1 MRTNNLI
8 AMGFGFLVLAI
19 PQLLPDSLSG
29 PASVGFDA
37 LAWTTAILL
46 AGGVLGARAPR
57 SAHLCLLSAVLFW
70 LCFGAGWTETGAVVL
85 WLASA
90 WSLGV
95 LLLRALRVDAQA
107 SGTQAVLLGAAIW
120 LALWGGMLH
129 FAINYRTLHLVLCLL
144 PCLLLASRPAT
155 LSKDLRA
162 RAAVAQDWMRS
173 IPLWAWIAGLALIGW
188 VLRWASF
195 PTVTYDDHAQHLRIW
210 TDLLAQQRV
219 VFDVHTQ
226 IWSVAP
232 FATDLLHAGLSL
244 MAGDDARSAMNLG
257 LTLLLLLLMACI
269 LQRWQLPAWVQWL
282 LIVLLASTP
291 MLGNLLISLQTE
303 LLLAVL
309 ALAGLR
315 LVMDAQGGWR
325 GTHVLGVLA
334 CAALCTAVKLPGA
347 VLGVT
352 LLAALALRW
361 WHLRAGAVWSG
372 PRLRWPALLLLLPL
386 GFVALH
392 SYALALKLT
401 GNPLFP
407 LYNAVFLSPFAL
419 PYNFSDTRW
428 IHGFSLH
435 SYVRAF
441 FETSRFFESGDYTA
455 GWQYLLML
463 PLALLALWRRSI
475 PVAMRL
481 ALMPLLGFGLVMFS
495 ATQYWRY
502 LFPVMPIA
510 GLLLAALFFT
520 RNPAWRILFSALALL
535 CIGLNMA
542 FFPRISW
549 IMETPAHVAY
559 KPAGKARLERLYA
572 PAAVLTAEVNRLAPG
587 TRVLYSADTPA
598 GATLHG
604 TPLYVNWY
612 APFRELRFNAIRDA
626 QTAAE
631 FFAEENI
638 EFAILNRATMDPPGA
653 PATLVRE
660 YLARYGVALTQAGSY
675 VLYRVKDAP
684 TIYRSAFD
692 LHRAQRQSP
701 GTPQL
706 LLPASP
712 AGVEATPLPQI
723 LATFPT
729 QRGAHARYSARLRC
743 ASDNGSFV
751 AQINWDVGT
760 PYYRLV
766 ACSTKDFSFVEALP
780 VPMGARQAQL
790 YLTVRDT
797 ASAQVQDLLVEID

>member
-1 MRTNNLI
+1 MRNNNLLALGLSFI
-8 AMGFGFLVLAI
+8 VLAI
-19 PQLLPDSLSG
+19 PQLPLSKLLG
-29 PASVGFDA
+29 PASVGSDA
-37 LAWTTAILL
+37 LAWGIAMLL
-46 AGGVLGARAPR
+46 AGVVLGASAAR
-57 SAHLCLLSAVLFW
+57 SAHLGLLAAVMFW
-70 LCFGAGWTETGAVVL
+70 LGFGAGWAETGAVLL

-90 WSLGV
+90 WSLGM
-95 LLLRALRVDAQA
+95 LLLRALRADALA
-107 SGTQAVLLGAAIW
+107 GGVEAVLIGAAVW

-129 FAINYRTLHLVLCLL
+129 FAINFRALYLVLCLL

-155 LSKDLRA
+155 LATDLRA
-162 RAAVAQDWMRS
+162 RADTAQDWMRS
-173 IPLWAWIAGLALIGW
+173 IPLWAWVAGLALIGW

-195 PTVTYDDHAQHLRIW
+195 PTMTYDDHAQHLRIW
-210 TDLLAQQRV
+210 SELLAQQRV

-244 MAGDDARSAMNLG
+244 MAGGDARSAMNLV
-257 LTLLLLLLMACI
+257 LALLLLLLMARI

-282 LIVLLASTP
+282 LLVLMASTP

-315 LVMDAQGGWR
+315 LLMDAQGGWR
-325 GTHVLGVLA
+325 GSHVLGVLA
-334 CAALCTAVKLPGA
+334 CAALCAAIKLPGA

-361 WHLRAGAVWSG
+361 WGQRAAVVWTG
-372 PRLRWPALLLLLPL
+372 PRLRWPALALLLPL

-392 SYALALKLT
+392 SYALAWKIT

-407 LYNAVFLSPFAL
+407 LYNGIFLSPFAL
-419 PYNFSDTRW
+419 PYNFSDSRW

-441 FETSRFFESGDYTA
+441 FETSRFFESGDYSA

-463 PLALLALWRRSI
+463 PLALLALWRSAI
-475 PVAMRL
+475 PAGMRL
-481 ALMPLLGFGLVMFS
+481 ALVPLLGFGLVMFS

-502 LFPVMPIA
+502 LFPVMPVA
-510 GLLLAALFFT
+510 GLLLAALFI
-520 RNPAWRILFSALALL
+520 PGHQAWRVLFSTLALL

-549 IMETPAHVAY
+549 MMETPAPIAFQ
-559 KPAGKARLERLYA
+559 PAGKVGLQRMYA

-587 TRVLYSADTPA
+587 ARVLYSADTPA

-626 QTAAE
+626 AAAAR
-631 FFAEENI
+631 FFAEETVG
-638 EFAILNRATMDPPGA
+638 FAILNRAVLDTPGTPSA
-653 PATLVRE
+653 LVRE
-660 YLARYGVALTQAGSY
+660 HLARYGVALAQAGTF
-675 VLYRVKDAP
+675 VLYRVQDAP
-684 TIYRSAFD
+684 TLYRTAFE
-692 LHRAQRQSP
+692 LHGAQRQLP
-701 GTPQL
+701 GAPVL

-712 AGVEATPLPQI
+712 AGVEATPQPQI
-723 LATFPT
+723 LANFAT
-729 QRGAHARYSARLRC
+729 QRSAHARYRVRLRC
-743 ASDNGSFV
+743 ASDSGSFV
-751 AQINWDVGT
+751 AQINWDVGP

-766 ACSTKDFSFVEALP
+766 ACSAKDFSFVEALP
-780 VPMGARQAQL
+780 VPLGARQAQL
-790 YLTVRDT
+790 YITVRDT
-797 ASAQVQDLLVEID
+797 TAAQVQELQVELD